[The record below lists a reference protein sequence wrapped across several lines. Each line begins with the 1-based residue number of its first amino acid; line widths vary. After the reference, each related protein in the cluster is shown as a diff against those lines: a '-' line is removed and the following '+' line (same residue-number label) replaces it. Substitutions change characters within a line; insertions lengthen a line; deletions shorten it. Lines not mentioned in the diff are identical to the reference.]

1 MASEAYSVIE
11 PIKDRLYPKT
21 FKYVHLVD
29 GKERTVE
36 SPLFGDLAP
45 RPRGAVAAGPGCLEL
60 EMDTVLYRMDG

>member
-36 SPLFGDLAP
+36 SPLFGDLIEAVELSVRLLLRAHEALSP
-45 RPRGAVAAGPGCLEL
+45 PARGA
-60 EMDTVLYRMDG
+60 